1 MGNGQGKPVDLTG
14 EGTWFAGT
22 LSRLAS
28 TPLSHVLVAATFAL
42 LALALALAPALHSWD
57 ARLGQYANV
66 DSLVNL
72 NHFRLLRV
80 VGRGAFGKVRIVER
94 KDTNLSF
101 ALKYIRKDEVVK
113 SESVRNIIRERR
125 MLEHVNHP
133 FICNLRYS
141 FQDIEYMYLVV
152 DLMSG
157 GDLRFHISRKTFTE
171 EAVRFWIAELG
182 CALRYVHRQ
191 GIIHRDVK
199 PDNVLLDADGHVHLT
214 DFNVASDIIP
224 GRILTSKSGTL
235 AYLSPER
242 PFDGSSEATLS
253 QQIQTTSPK
262 YHVTQ
267 PPVSLTCLYSI
278 RAALDPNPQ
287 TRMGATWESFIYN
300 DFFKELDF
308 DLLEQKRIEP
318 IFVPSSDKTN
328 FDATYDLEELLLEE
342 APLEARARRQ
352 KPRERLKEDA
362 TDQEIREDELY
373 RMIEKDFR
381 PFDYTIAAYKKCV
394 ASTPERWTQ
403 VLTHDSRI
411 ALATQGVNIDESP
424 LNITPNDGPQAITTD
439 ESPRVPIFPP
449 TALDRGPSFDSRQGR
464 PSRPAPPP
472 PPPPPPPQYQ
482 SQYVSRA
489 LPPTS
494 NRVASPTGGVSVT
507 LDGGGSWSELARQDA
522 TLPTDANTVVDPK
535 NEGSG
540 GMFGFLKG
548 KKGRNN
554 SPKPKERGVLGKE
567 GARVV
572 IS

>member
-14 EGTWFAGT
+14 EA
-22 LSRLAS
+22 
-28 TPLSHVLVAATFAL
+28 
-42 LALALALAPALHSWD
+42 
-57 ARLGQYANV
+57 
-66 DSLVNL
+66 NL

-94 KDTNLSF
+94 KDTNLTF

-182 CALRYVHRQ
+182 CALRYVHSQ
-191 GIIHRDVK
+191 NIIHRDVK
-199 PDNVLLDADGHVHLT
+199 PDNVLLDAEGHVHLT
-214 DFNVASDIIP
+214 DFNVASDIVP
-224 GRILTSKSGTL
+224 GRIMTSKSGTL
-235 AYLSPER
+235 AYLAPEVYSGKGYDIRADWWSLGVLFYECIYNKR
-242 PFDGSSEATLS
+242 PFEGNSESSLS
-253 QQIQTTSPK
+253 QQVQFSQPK
-262 YHVTQ
+262 YPVTQ
-267 PPVSLTCLYSI
+267 PPVSLTCLYAI
-278 RAALDPNPQ
+278 RAALEPNPNA
-287 TRMGATWESFIYN
+287 RLGSTWESFIYN
-300 DFFKELDF
+300 DFFKTINF

-373 RMIEKDFR
+373 RMIETDFR
-381 PFDYTIAAYKKCV
+381 PFDYTIAAYKKIT
-394 ASTPERWTQ
+394 AS
-403 VLTHDSRI
+403 
-411 ALATQGVNIDESP
+411 QGE
-424 LNITPNDGPQAITTD
+424 DGDPSSMEPQAITTD
-439 ESPRVPIFPP
+439 EVTHVPAVNEPP
-449 TALDRGPSFDSRQGR
+449 VTYPLPPVEPTVSNDMRGNPNQ
-464 PSRPAPPP
+464 A
-472 PPPPPPPQYQ
+472 Q
-482 SQYVSRA
+482 SSAYPGQTQYVPRS
-489 LPPTS
+489 PQMS
-494 NRVASPTGGVSVT
+494 KRVTSPTGGVQLT

-522 TLPTDANTVVDPK
+522 TLPKDANTAAESK
-535 NEGSG
+535 NESSG
-540 GMFGFLKG
+540 GMFGFLKS

-554 SPKPKERGVLGKE
+554 SPRPKERGVLGKE